1 MKKIE
6 EPNELGPYL
15 ASFKISGA
23 EICSK
28 TGLSKS
34 DLSKLSSGI
43 TSRLTADKFYLINKA
58 IKADLKNMLKEV
70 FPKAKLVLDW
80 KKDIANKKQEKT
92 STPLG
97 FLLLKEEN
105 SRAIISAKTGIT
117 IDRLRNLSNK
127 SNSELLAIELYLIEM
142 ALSKVPGTIFEE
154 IFGDKEVM

>member
-58 IKADLKNMLKEV
+58 VESDLEDMLLKV
-70 FPKAKLVLDW
+70 FPKVELVSDW
-80 KKDIANKKQEKT
+80 KKNIKNKKQEKT

-97 FLLLKEEN
+97 FFLLKEEN

-117 IDRLRNLSNK
+117 IDRLRDLSNK
-127 SNSELLAIELYLIEM
+127 PNSELLAVEVYLIEM
-142 ALSKVPGTIFEE
+142 ALKKVPGTIFEE
-154 IFGDKEVM
+154 LFGNR

>member
-1 MKKIE
+1 LKKIE

-58 IKADLKNMLKEV
+58 VESDLEAMLLKV
-70 FPKAKLVLDW
+70 FPKVGLASDW
-80 KKDIANKKQEKT
+80 KKNIKNKKQEKT

-97 FLLLKEEN
+97 FFLLEEEN

-117 IDRLRNLSNK
+117 IDRLRDLSNK
-127 SNSELLAIELYLIEM
+127 PNSQLLAVEVYLIEM
-142 ALSKVPGTIFEE
+142 ALKKVPGTIFKEL
-154 IFGDKEVM
+154 FGNR